1 VAGTDGL
8 KAVLNRR
15 YRAPATITID
25 EPTGKVFFNAGQPAK
40 NNEAATILPA
50 KTASQPN

>member
-1 VAGTDGL
+1 
-8 KAVLNRR
+8 
-15 YRAPATITID
+15 
-25 EPTGKVFFNAGQPAK
+25 VFFNAGQPAK